1 MEPISMNKLDP
12 KFKHEV
18 AAQPGGEHIMRCF
31 QCGSCTACCTVRE
44 VADKYNPRKI
54 IRMILLGMRDKV
66 LSSDF
71 IWLCAICH
79 NCVEHC
85 PQDVRFSEVMDAIGN
100 IAVREGYVHPS
111 YATRAE
117 MIGKQGVLYEIT
129 ERENQRRQ
137 EQGLPPRPTKFD
149 DVSQIVN
156 FTSLL
161 ELVRK
166 GKQK

>member
-1 MEPISMNKLDP
+1 MNELDP

-31 QCGSCTACCTVRE
+31 QCGSCSTCCTVRE
-44 VADKYNPRKI
+44 VTDKYNPRKI

-71 IWLCAICH
+71 IWLCSICH

-85 PQDVRFSEVMDAIGN
+85 PQDVRFSEVMDAVGN
-100 IAVREGYVHPS
+100 IATREGYVHPS

-117 MIGKQGVLYEIT
+117 LIGRQGVLYEVT

-137 EQGLPPRPTKFD
+137 ELGLPPRATKFD
-149 DVSQIVN
+149 DVGQI
-156 FTSLL
+156 FDLTGLL

-166 GKQK
+166 DKEE

>member
-1 MEPISMNKLDP
+1 MEPISMNKLDT

-31 QCGSCTACCTVRE
+31 QCGSCSTCCPVRE

-71 IWLCAICH
+71 IWLCSICH
-79 NCVEHC
+79 NCVEYC
-85 PQDVRFSEVMDAIGN
+85 PQDVRFAEVMDAVRN
-100 IAVREGYVHPS
+100 IAVREGHIHPA
-111 YATRAE
+111 YTTRVEA
-117 MIGKQGVLYEIT
+117 IHNQGVLYQIT
-129 ERENQRRQ
+129 DRENQRRQ
-137 EQGLPPRPTKFD
+137 ELGLPPRGTKFD
-149 DVSQIVN
+149 DVSQILDH
-156 FTSLL
+156 TGLL

-166 GKQK
+166 DKEE